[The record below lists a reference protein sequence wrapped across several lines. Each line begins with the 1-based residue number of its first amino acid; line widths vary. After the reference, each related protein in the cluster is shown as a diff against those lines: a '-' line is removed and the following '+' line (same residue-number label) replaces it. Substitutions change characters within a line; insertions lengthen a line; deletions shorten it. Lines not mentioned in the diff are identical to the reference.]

1 MLKLVISDDDGK
13 TTVVPLVRDE
23 ITVGRKDGNIIRL
36 TERNVSRRHARLQKQ
51 NGGFVIEDLGS
62 YNGVKVNGRRITGAQ
77 PIQAGDQVGIGDYML
92 ALQSGE
98 ASAAAGSV
106 AAASTPAPPPAR
118 LVMLTPPAP
127 GAEFALSKDALT
139 VGRAEDLDVWV
150 NHRSISREHA
160 TISREGEGFSI
171 RDLESANGMRI
182 NGKDTA
188 EATLN
193 AGDVVELGQVRFRF
207 VPAGE
212 AYVFDADSTV
222 QMDAVV
228 MPEPA
233 KGGKGL
239 MFAALGILLMA
250 ALAGGYIV
258 WGGGDAPRPAPG
270 VAHPLGPT
278 AGAPTS
284 AMTHGGNPS
293 PSAAPGANAGQ
304 AAEAAA
310 ACRRALA
317 EQDYEAALSQAARA
331 LAFAPGDEATLACR
345 GEAQMG
351 QAAAAT
357 FARGRAALEQGDVD
371 GAYFAFAELPENGPF
386 TDRPEIGRT
395 NEAFADRHLQAAR
408 AALETDVSEA
418 AREANSVLTIPGIPA
433 GRRSEAQRVLD
444 EARRAG
450 AHVTNTGRRPPTG
463 AHVRPVHMDAPTMDA
478 PTMDAPT
485 MVPAT
490 MVAATM
496 ATPPP
501 AMAAEADDGSGL
513 DRARACLRQ
522 GNNQCVVQALE
533 GGRAHDPQ
541 SLSLLIET
549 YRTMGNTPA
558 ALRHMNTF
566 VRRYPS
572 DRRTS
577 RYQQFLQAHGG

>member
-106 AAASTPAPPPAR
+106 AAASTPTPPPAR

-239 MFAALGILLMA
+239 
-250 ALAGGYIV
+250 
-258 WGGGDAPRPAPG
+258 
-270 VAHPLGPT
+270 
-278 AGAPTS
+278 
-284 AMTHGGNPS
+284 
-293 PSAAPGANAGQ
+293 
-304 AAEAAA
+304 
-310 ACRRALA
+310 
-317 EQDYEAALSQAARA
+317 
-331 LAFAPGDEATLACR
+331 
-345 GEAQMG
+345 
-351 QAAAAT
+351 
-357 FARGRAALEQGDVD
+357 
-371 GAYFAFAELPENGPF
+371 
-386 TDRPEIGRT
+386 
-395 NEAFADRHLQAAR
+395 
-408 AALETDVSEA
+408 
-418 AREANSVLTIPGIPA
+418 
-433 GRRSEAQRVLD
+433 
-444 EARRAG
+444 
-450 AHVTNTGRRPPTG
+450 
-463 AHVRPVHMDAPTMDA
+463 
-478 PTMDAPT
+478 
-485 MVPAT
+485 
-490 MVAATM
+490 
-496 ATPPP
+496 
-501 AMAAEADDGSGL
+501 
-513 DRARACLRQ
+513 
-522 GNNQCVVQALE
+522 
-533 GGRAHDPQ
+533 
-541 SLSLLIET
+541 
-549 YRTMGNTPA
+549 
-558 ALRHMNTF
+558 
-566 VRRYPS
+566 
-572 DRRTS
+572 
-577 RYQQFLQAHGG
+577 